1 MKKFLKI
8 FIILEILL
16 FAYIFNS
23 SIYNIYEKN
32 NIAADNLSGYVIEE
46 TSPETLNQF
55 YSIFTENYPNNKIE
69 LINNTL
75 TSTDNSVYDLYCYP
89 LDKFE
94 QKQPVSQTI
103 EFKYHELTKEDFLD
117 SVGIFYTDLSDGEI
131 DQLATQL
138 STQIIEYEDTSIPY
152 SMILELNL
160 FNFIILFIVILII
173 YGIYTSYSL
182 KKIGIKKSMGFSTL
196 RILKEQIISVVK
208 YYSIVCL
215 ALLAVLNLYYAFT
228 NRFDFSYLIMGI
240 FFFGIVLVV
249 NVLCLLLT
257 SVLIKFVRLE
267 AMIKNKT
274 LNKSTNVIVQVI
286 KVAFSVVIAITIIS
300 LLEQSGEFTKSQQAV
315 LNYKYLDGYYTANG
329 FNSAEHDYALENPER
344 FEEYSN
350 SMLELYN
357 NHHSL
362 LCDYAG
368 SSESQSPFGDSRPYY
383 VRQTI
388 IANENYIKEF
398 SNIQINGTPLD
409 ENVFSTPTILIPD
422 MYKNDESLI
431 KEHLTGEYDLL
442 LNYNQN
448 YGIQEE
454 TRANEFNIVYIDDSS
469 TIKVN
474 TEKGFSDITGGIIIV
489 DTGDFGGLYY
499 LDALNNR
506 SLFFSVESR
515 EEFSA
520 LLTKYDLAQLVVA
533 GTLLTP
539 YLTQLESVTFVLKT
553 LTMFAIVF
561 VVSLVFILYISNYV
575 DVFVNRKRY
584 ALKEIMGFS
593 HFKILKSRYIV
604 WAIEIIASVFLTAIN
619 SYFACFFAIMLLDYL
634 FCELL
639 YRTYIKKALYEIENG
654 A

>member
-117 SVGIFYTDLSDGEI
+117 SVGIFYTDLSDDEI

-138 STQIIEYEDTSIPY
+138 STPIIEYEDTSIPY

-196 RILKEQIISVVK
+196 RILKEQIISVAK

-240 FFFGIVLVV
+240 FFFGIVLIV
-249 NVLCLLLT
+249 NVLCMLLT
-257 SVLIKFVRLE
+257 SALIKFVRLE

-274 LNKSTNVIVQVI
+274 LNKSTNAIVQFI

-300 LLEQSGEFTKSQQAV
+300 LLQQSGDYMKSQQAV
-315 LNYKYLDGYYTANG
+315 LDYKYLDGYYTSNG
-329 FNSAEHDYALENPER
+329 FNSAEYNYAISNPDVSER
-344 FEEYSN
+344 YSN
-350 SMLELYN
+350 SVLELYRS
-357 NHHSL
+357 HHSL
-362 LCDYAG
+362 LCDYTG
-368 SSESQSPFGDSRPYY
+368 SDEAQGPMGASRPYY
-383 VRQTI
+383 VQQTI

-409 ENVFSTPTILIPD
+409 ENVFSTPTVLIPE

-431 KEHLTGEYDLL
+431 KDHLTGEYDLL

-604 WAIEIIASVFLTAIN
+604 WAMEIIASVILTAIN
-619 SYFACFFAIMLLDYL
+619 YYFACFFAIMLLDYL

-639 YRTYIKKALYEIENG
+639 YRTYIKKALYEIEKG

>member
-117 SVGIFYTDLSDGEI
+117 SVGIFYTDLSDDEI

-138 STQIIEYEDTSIPY
+138 STPIIEYEDTSIPY

-196 RILKEQIISVVK
+196 RILKEQIISVAK
-208 YYSIVCL
+208 YYPIVCL

-240 FFFGIVLVV
+240 FFFGIVLIV
-249 NVLCLLLT
+249 NVLCMLLT
-257 SVLIKFVRLE
+257 SALIKFVRLE

-274 LNKSTNVIVQVI
+274 LNKSTNAIVQFI

-300 LLEQSGEFTKSQQAV
+300 LLQQSGDYMKSQQAV
-315 LNYKYLDGYYTANG
+315 LDYKYLDGYYTSNG
-329 FNSAEHDYALENPER
+329 FNSAEYNYAISNPDVSER
-344 FEEYSN
+344 YSN
-350 SMLELYN
+350 SVLELYR

-362 LCDYAG
+362 LCDYTG
-368 SSESQSPFGDSRPYY
+368 SD
-383 VRQTI
+383 
-388 IANENYIKEF
+388 
-398 SNIQINGTPLD
+398 
-409 ENVFSTPTILIPD
+409 
-422 MYKNDESLI
+422 
-431 KEHLTGEYDLL
+431 
-442 LNYNQN
+442 
-448 YGIQEE
+448 
-454 TRANEFNIVYIDDSS
+454 
-469 TIKVN
+469 
-474 TEKGFSDITGGIIIV
+474 
-489 DTGDFGGLYY
+489 
-499 LDALNNR
+499 
-506 SLFFSVESR
+506 
-515 EEFSA
+515 
-520 LLTKYDLAQLVVA
+520 
-533 GTLLTP
+533 
-539 YLTQLESVTFVLKT
+539 
-553 LTMFAIVF
+553 
-561 VVSLVFILYISNYV
+561 
-575 DVFVNRKRY
+575 
-584 ALKEIMGFS
+584 
-593 HFKILKSRYIV
+593 
-604 WAIEIIASVFLTAIN
+604 
-619 SYFACFFAIMLLDYL
+619 
-634 FCELL
+634 
-639 YRTYIKKALYEIENG
+639 
-654 A
+654 